1 MCDFE
6 LFSANDIEE
15 FHGSFL
21 VNGSDID
28 VSPIWTLDVCDFES
42 IDEDLFCDFESIDED
57 LFCAI
62 QNSLR
67 DGDFLYDWM

>member
-6 LFSANDIEE
+6 GFSASDIKE
-15 FHGSFL
+15 FNGSFL

-28 VSPIWTLDVCDFES
+28 VSPVSTLDVCDFES
-42 IDEDLFCDFESIDED
+42 DDED

>member
-1 MCDFE
+1 MDSQSDICDFKG
-6 LFSANDIEE
+6 FSASDIEE
-15 FHGSFL
+15 F
-21 VNGSDID
+21 NGSDID
-28 VSPIWTLDVCDFES
+28 VSPVSTLDVCDFES
-42 IDEDLFCDFESIDED
+42 DDED